1 MSYTVNIDNFDRAYW
16 DEKAKEFSDYSL
28 RQTWPFQKNH
38 AAMFKCQISRAVI
51 TNENSQVCLMCQ
63 VRIKYIKAIGLKIGY
78 IQWGP
83 LVMGNDNEIK
93 CCVSALVEL
102 RKAYLGNV
110 VNVLRVVPNM
120 PRGESSEIFSR
131 MLKAAGFT
139 NSRIFSVYNQV
150 DVLKD
155 EMGKHEICH
164 LGSFDACSNML
175 LKVIWTVFDKVI
187 SVVKT

>member
-16 DEKAKEFSDYSL
+16 EKKSKEFSDYSL
-28 RQTWPFQKNH
+28 RQTWPFQKKH
-38 AAMFKCQISRAVI
+38 AAMSKCQISRAVI

-150 DVLKD
+150 AIPRSGLSEKR
-155 EMGKHEICH
+155 
-164 LGSFDACSNML
+164 LNTCS
-175 LKVIWTVFDKVI
+175 
-187 SVVKT
+187 